1 MASSSGT
8 ATLLYPKPPQSPRL
22 LRRNPHYSGLR
33 LVHPLLLATVSPSR
47 PGPPSL
53 AAPRHRR
60 NSTTIHA
67 SAAASFPA
75 SPTPAPCPPR
85 TDPPEEHSTVARAG
99 RSKKHKKSSGG
110 RIEGSGDVRREA
122 KSRAR
127 IRSRRLAENAF
138 YRRKRRAARENQ
150 ADAFTDAELEM
161 IGLGYDRSVRFMDGP
176 DDPRLRHPHDW
187 YRFGRYG
194 PYSWRGIVVGPPIR
208 GRFSDD
214 RVSLMSEVSDHD
226 EWDRVEQFDMSNQFS
241 NRLNELDAAV
251 GFRYYWVFVRHPRWR
266 PDELPWEQ
274 WTLSA
279 EVAVQSS
286 EEQRLDKWSL
296 MGRLG
301 NPTRELITRCAAW
314 TRPDIIYVKRP
325 LYQSRF
331 EPQKDFYSQL
341 RPLVDPATE
350 NQFLFDLEHNS
361 EFIRTT
367 YFGGLCR
374 IVKASPKAYVDDVVN
389 AYSKLSDADKNRCLE
404 FLLTNHPMELLHPY
418 TKEWK
423 VKLEEMELG
432 CDAPDENES
441 DNEGGDGSGTE
452 VIDWVEDD
460 GFDDDGGID
469 DEEHGYEDEEV
480 IDVREEVETEEVE
493 SDEESEKYWDEQW
506 KQAMKSSDKM
516 EKLVKTSIEA
526 SNKYNKQQMQQE
538 KEMRQMQQENERR
551 QMQQEKDMEWKM
563 AGSNTMVMEQE
574 QTEDEDEQQEGSRRR
589 SVNDKG
595 KSKAPG
601 HFLRAAVRPFTYRN
615 LVKEIVLMR
624 HFIVDGEI
632 V

>member
-1 MASSSGT
+1 MASASGS
-8 ATLLYPKPPQSPRL
+8 ATLLYPKTPQSPRL

-33 LVHPLLLATVSPSR
+33 LVHPLLLATVSP
-47 PGPPSL
+47 PPP
-53 AAPRHRR
+53 AALRRRR

-67 SAAASFPA
+67 SSSSAAAGAAAASFPA
-75 SPTPAPCPPR
+75 SSTPPPRPPR
-85 TDPPEEHSTVARAG
+85 TDPPEEHPTVARAG
-99 RSKKHKKSSGG
+99 RSKKHRKPSGG
-110 RIEGSGDVRREA
+110 RIEGGGDVRREA

-127 IRSRRLAENAF
+127 IRSRRLGENAF
-138 YRRKRRAARENQ
+138 YRRKRRAAKENQ

-176 DDPRLRHPHDW
+176 DDPRLRHRHDW

-279 EVAVQSS
+279 EVAIQAS
-286 EEQRLDKWSL
+286 EEQRLDKWNL

-331 EPQKDFYSQL
+331 EPQKNFYSQL
-341 RPLVDPATE
+341 RPLVDPVTE
-350 NQFLFDLEHNS
+350 NQFLFDLEHDGQV
-361 EFIRTT
+361 IRTT

-389 AYSKLSDADKNRCLE
+389 AYSKLSDVDKNRCLE

-432 CDAPDENES
+432 CDAPDDNES
-441 DNEGGDGSGTE
+441 DDEGGDESGTE
-452 VIDWVEDD
+452 VVDWVEDD
-460 GFDDDGGID
+460 GFDEGGDTDD
-469 DEEHGYEDEEV
+469 DEEPGYDDDEV

-493 SDEESEKYWDEQW
+493 SDDESEKYWDEQW

-526 SNKYNKQQMQQE
+526 SNEYNRRRMQQE
-538 KEMRQMQQENERR
+538 KEMELR
-551 QMQQEKDMEWKM
+551 M
-563 AGSNTMVMEQE
+563 ARANTMVMKQE
-574 QTEDEDEQQEGSRRR
+574 QTEDEDEQQEQIEDEDEQQESPRGR
-589 SVNDKG
+589 SAKDKR

-632 V
+632 D

>member
-1 MASSSGT
+1 MASAYGT

-22 LRRNPHYSGLR
+22 RRNPHYSGLC
-33 LVHPLLLATVSPSR
+33 LVHPLLLSTVFPSR
-47 PGPPSL
+47 PGPPPL
-53 AAPRHRR
+53 VVPKRR
-60 NSTTIHA
+60 LNSTTTVHV
-67 SAAASFPA
+67 SAASFPA
-75 SPTPAPCPPR
+75 SPTPSPCPPR
-85 TDPPEEHSTVARAG
+85 KVTPEEQSTVAHAG
-99 RSKKHKKSSGG
+99 RSKKNKKSSGG

-127 IRSRRLAENAF
+127 VRSRRLGENAF
-138 YRRKRRAARENQ
+138 YRRKRQAAKENQ
-150 ADAFTDAELEM
+150 ADAFSDAELEM
-161 IGLGYDRSVRFMDGP
+161 IGLGYDRAVRFMDGH

-226 EWDRVEQFDMSNQFS
+226 EWDRIEQFDLSNQFS
-241 NRLNELDAAV
+241 NRLNELDATV
-251 GFRYYWVFVRHPRWR
+251 GFKYYWVFVRHPRWR
-266 PDELPWEQ
+266 PDEHPWEQ

-279 EVAVQSS
+279 EVAVQASK
-286 EEQRLDKWSL
+286 EQRLDKWSL

-331 EPQKDFYSQL
+331 EPQEDFYSQL
-341 RPLVDPATE
+341 RPLIDPATE
-350 NQFLFDLEHNS
+350 NQFLFDLEQDGRV
-361 EFIRTT
+361 ITTT

-374 IVKASPKAYVDDVVN
+374 IVKTSPKAYVDDVVN
-389 AYSKLSDADKNRCLE
+389 AYSKLSNAEKSQCLE

-432 CDAPDENES
+432 CDAPDDSEDEGD
-441 DNEGGDGSGTE
+441 DNGTE

-460 GFDDDGGID
+460 GFDEDDID
-469 DEEHGYEDEEV
+469 DEELDYEEKV
-480 IDVREEVETEEVE
+480 MDVGEEVETEEAGNI
-493 SDEESEKYWDEQW
+493 EETEKYWDEQW
-506 KQAMKSSDKM
+506 KQAMKNSDKM

-526 SNKYNKQQMQQE
+526 SKEYN
-538 KEMRQMQQENERR
+538 RR
-551 QMQQEKDMEWKM
+551 QMQQDKEMEWES
-563 AGSNTMVMEQE
+563 ASSNRMVMEQE
-574 QTEDEDEQQEGSRRR
+574 QTEDEDEQQKSAR
-589 SVNDKG
+589 SASANDAG
-595 KSKAPG
+595 KSKGPPG
-601 HFLRAAVRPFTYRN
+601 LFLRAAVRPFTFRN
-615 LVKEIVLMR
+615 FVKEIVLMR